1 MVSFLL
7 TSNNNPGAHLGEM
20 NNYHVVLKHISK
32 QTKRLK
38 RKQYCDNVCSFEIW
52 FCYHGSLVSSF
63 PPWGTSWIFPLFLL
77 FVMCFLTL
85 TGRAMEWRQNQYV
98 LWNSQLYRPRGSPWR
113 GLWYC

>member
-1 MVSFLL
+1 MIL
-7 TSNNNPGAHLGEM
+7 
-20 NNYHVVLKHISK
+20 
-32 QTKRLK
+32 
-38 RKQYCDNVCSFEIW
+38 QYCLQFLKYGFGIMIVLLQI
-52 FCYHGSLVSSF
+52 F
-63 PPWGTSWIFPLFLL
+63 PQWGTPWIFPLFLL